1 MFSSLSFSAMH
12 MGTSGHLHETICTRK
27 CRNVTPTHLLV
38 IPTCLPVST
47 YLQTQIQIHKY
58 KCTNTQISKYKYAN
72 TQIQTQKYK
81 YTNKNTQLSPWPI
94 FWSFSCCLSVDIDID
109 KRCCIDLT
117 KILLEIE
124 YHGDCCQVSSACCLS
139 VEVL

>member
-1 MFSSLSFSAMH
+1 MLSESCKMHIYIYMFSSLSFSAMH

-58 KCTNTQISKYKYAN
+58 KCTNTQIHKYKYAN
-72 TQIQTQKYK
+72 TQIQLHKYK
-81 YTNKNTQLSPWPI
+81 YTNTNTQI
-94 FWSFSCCLSVDIDID
+94 HIKCEYCAFSSRAKPLAASAAEDEIDGG
-109 KRCCIDLT
+109 KQ
-117 KILLEIE
+117 E
-124 YHGDCCQVSSACCLS
+124 Y
-139 VEVL
+139 